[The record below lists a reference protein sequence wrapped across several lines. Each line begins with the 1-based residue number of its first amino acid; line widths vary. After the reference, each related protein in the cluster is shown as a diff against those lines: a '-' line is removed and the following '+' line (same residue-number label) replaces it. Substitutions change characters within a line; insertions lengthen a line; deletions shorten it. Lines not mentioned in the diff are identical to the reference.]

1 MRRHRRRLL
10 IGLALLVA
18 VVIVCYLFWPSSS
31 GSPWE
36 QVDAVRVGDTRTQL
50 YATLGGPPGDYRRS
64 SSAGVPLAE
73 HEQQV
78 GAEMW
83 SSDGGMVYVWL
94 DKDDRVTRIHRL
106 PSVKTSFLRQV
117 RNKLGL

>member
-1 MRRHRRRLL
+1 MRRHRRRFLVILGLL
-10 IGLALLVA
+10 AVLAALGYFL
-18 VVIVCYLFWPSSS
+18 WPSSP

-36 QVDAVRVGDTRTQL
+36 NAAAVQVGDTRTQL

-64 SSAGVPLAE
+64 SSAGVRLE
-73 HEQQV
+73 DHEQQI

-106 PSVKTSFLRQV
+106 PSVQTSFLRQV